1 MYPLFIKPTKLSPS
15 RSLFQKKPK
24 PPHTA
29 YIYPNLF
36 HLRVMQKITLLSCL
50 FFLSLHTSLLA
61 MHGGTLNG
69 VVVERENLVEIAGA
83 TIQLLPINQVR
94 ITNEL
99 GSFNFSDLPG
109 GQYILIVQCLGFQPD
124 TQTVVIKDHESFYL
138 KIALKSASLQLADVE
153 VNIRQAKPLSTL
165 SQIDLQTRPL
175 NSTQDM
181 LQFVP
186 GLVIAQHAGGGK
198 AEQIFLRGFDIDHGT
213 DIALSADGMPV
224 NMVSHAHGQGY
235 ADLHFVI
242 PELVEK
248 IDFQKGPYYAN
259 VGNLGTAGYV
269 KFHTQDVLPQ
279 SFVKL
284 EAGQFDTYRSV
295 AAVDLLG
302 AKAAARGTHAYMAG
316 ETLFSQGYFDAPQD
330 FKRINVF
337 GKFRQ
342 VMDDGKLL
350 TLSVSHFNSNW
361 LASGQ
366 IPERAVRN
374 GSIGRFG
381 AIDPTEGGKTSRTNV
396 NLEHS
401 VAVTG
406 NTLVKNQIYW
416 SKYDFELYSNFTFF
430 LEDPINGDQI
440 RQKEDRNITGY
451 NGTIIHET
459 EWLNRP
465 LRLEAGAQIR
475 YDQVNNVELSHTQ
488 RRVNTLQQLALGD
501 VQELNLGLYTDA
513 HWKLGSRLDANLG
526 LRFDQFQF
534 AYADQLDSV
543 DQYPSRG
550 KSIASPK
557 LNLNYTLHPKIS
569 LYAQAGSGFHSNDT
583 RVILQQ
589 NAEQI
594 LPRAIGF
601 ELGAMI
607 KPWNRMLLSA
617 SAWQLDLEQEFVYVG
632 DAGIV
637 EPSGQSKRQGFD
649 LSLRWELTPWLMLDA
664 DYNYT
669 HPRATEEP
677 EGQQYI
683 PLAPIHTSIG
693 GLLFSSTKGFNAG
706 LRYRYL
712 ADRPANEDNSLT
724 ADGWWLWDA
733 QIGYAPKG
741 KALELVLS
749 VQNLNNTAWK
759 EAQFE
764 TESRL
769 KNEAEPVTEIH
780 YTPGAPF
787 FAKAGVVLKF

>member
-1 MYPLFIKPTKLSPS
+1 
-15 RSLFQKKPK
+15 
-24 PPHTA
+24 
-29 YIYPNLF
+29 
-36 HLRVMQKITLLSCL
+36 MQKITLLLSFFCFCL
-50 FFLSLHTSLLA
+50 NLSALKA
-61 MHGGTLNG
+61 AHGGTLNG
-69 VVVERENLVEIAGA
+69 IVVERENMLEIAGA
-83 TIQLLPINQVR
+83 TVRLMPLNQQHV
-94 ITNEL
+94 TNEL
-99 GSFNFSDLPG
+99 GAFSFSDLPG
-109 GQYILIVQCLGFQPD
+109 GQYTLIVQCLGFQAD

-138 KIALKSASLQLADVE
+138 KVALRTVSLQLSDVE
-153 VNIRQAKPLSTL
+153 VNIQQAKPLSTL
-165 SQIDLQTRPL
+165 SQIDLKTRPL

-181 LQFVP
+181 LRFVP

-295 AAVDLLG
+295 AALDLLG
-302 AKAAARGTHAYMAG
+302 AKAAARGAHAYVAG
-316 ETLFSQGYFDAPQD
+316 ETLFSNGYFDAPQD
-330 FKRINVF
+330 FKRINVM

-350 TLSVSHFNSNW
+350 TLSVSHFTSNW

-366 IPERAVRN
+366 IPERAVRS
-374 GSIGRFG
+374 GLIGRFG
-381 AIDPTEGGKTSRTNV
+381 AIDPTEGGSTSRTNV

-401 VAVTG
+401 VAVT
-406 NTLVKNQIYW
+406 NKTLVKNQFFW

-430 LEDPINGDQI
+430 LEDAVNGDQI
-440 RQKEDRNITGY
+440 RQKENRNITGY
-451 NGTIIHET
+451 NGSVIHEMQ
-459 EWLNRP
+459 WLNRP
-465 LRLEAGAQIR
+465 LRLEAGAQVR
-475 YDQVNNVELSHTQ
+475 YDQVNDVELSKTQ

-501 VQELNLGLYTDA
+501 VQELNLGLYADA
-513 HWKLGSRLDANLG
+513 HWKLSPRLDANLG
-526 LRFDQFQF
+526 MRFDQFHF
-534 AYADQLDSV
+534 AYADQLDSI
-543 DQYPSRG
+543 DQYPSKG

-557 LNLNYTLHPKIS
+557 LNLNYALHPKIS
-569 LYAQAGSGFHSNDT
+569 LYAQAGTGFHSNDT

-594 LPRAIGF
+594 LPRAIGY
-601 ELGAMI
+601 ELGAMV
-607 KPWNRMLLSA
+607 KPWDRLLLSA

-649 LSLRWELTPWLMLDA
+649 LSVRWEIAPWLMLDA

-693 GLLFSSTKGFNAG
+693 GLLFTSPKGFNAG

-712 ADRPANEDNSLT
+712 ADRPANEDYSLT

-741 KALELVLS
+741 KALEAVIS
-749 VQNLNNTAWK
+749 VQNLANTEWK

-769 KNEAEPVTEIH
+769 RDEAEPVSEIH
-780 YTPGAPF
+780 YTPGTPF
-787 FAKAGVVLKF
+787 FVKAGLVFKF

>member
-1 MYPLFIKPTKLSPS
+1 
-15 RSLFQKKPK
+15 
-24 PPHTA
+24 
-29 YIYPNLF
+29 
-36 HLRVMQKITLLSCL
+36 MQKFTLLLSFICFCL
-50 FFLSLHTSLLA
+50 NLSALEA
-61 MHGGTLNG
+61 AHGGTLNG
-69 VVVERENLVEIAGA
+69 IVVERENMLEIAGA
-83 TIQLLPINQVR
+83 TVRLLPLNQQNV
-94 ITNEL
+94 TNEL
-99 GSFNFSDLPG
+99 GAFSFSDLPG
-109 GQYILIVQCLGFQPD
+109 GQYTLIVQCLGFQAD
-124 TQTVVIKDHESFYL
+124 TQTVVIKDHESYYL
-138 KIALKSASLQLADVE
+138 KIALRSTSLQLADVE
-153 VNIRQAKPLSTL
+153 VNIQQAKPLSTL
-165 SQIDLQTRPL
+165 SQIDLKTRPL

-181 LQFVP
+181 LRFVP

-269 KFHTQDVLPQ
+269 KFHMQDVLPQ

-295 AAVDLLG
+295 AALDLLG
-302 AKAAARGTHAYMAG
+302 AKAAARGTHAYVAG
-316 ETLFSQGYFDAPQD
+316 ETLFSNGYFDAPQD
-330 FKRINVF
+330 FKRINVM

-350 TLSVSHFNSNW
+350 TLSVSHFTSNW

-366 IPERAVRN
+366 IPERAVRS
-374 GSIGRFG
+374 GLIGRFG
-381 AIDPTEGGKTSRTNV
+381 AIDPTEGGSTSRTNV

-401 VAVTG
+401 VAVT
-406 NTLVKNQIYW
+406 NKTLVKNQFFW

-430 LEDPINGDQI
+430 LEDAVNGDQI
-440 RQKEDRNITGY
+440 RQKENRNITGY
-451 NGTIIHET
+451 NGSVIHEMQ
-459 EWLNRP
+459 WLNRP
-465 LRLEAGAQIR
+465 LRLEAGAQVR
-475 YDQVNNVELSHTQ
+475 YDQVNDVELSKTQ

-501 VQELNLGLYTDA
+501 VQELNLGLYADA
-513 HWKLGSRLDANLG
+513 HWKLSPRLDANLG
-526 LRFDQFQF
+526 MRFDQFHF
-534 AYADQLDSV
+534 AYADQLDSI
-543 DQYPSRG
+543 DQYPSKG

-557 LNLNYTLHPKIS
+557 LNLNYRLHPKIS
-569 LYAQAGSGFHSNDT
+569 LYAQAGTGFHSNDT

-594 LPRAIGF
+594 LPRAIGY
-601 ELGAMI
+601 ELGAMV
-607 KPWNRMLLSA
+607 KPWNRLLLSA

-649 LSLRWELTPWLMLDA
+649 LSVRWEIAPWLMLDA

-693 GLLFSSTKGFNAG
+693 GLLFTSPKGFNAG

-712 ADRPANEDNSLT
+712 ADRPANEDYSLT

-733 QIGYAPKG
+733 QMGYAPKG
-741 KALELVLS
+741 KAMEAVIS
-749 VQNLNNTAWK
+749 VQNLANTKWK

-769 KNEAEPVTEIH
+769 RDEAEPVSEIH
-780 YTPGAPF
+780 YTPGTPF
-787 FAKAGVVLKF
+787 FVKAGLVFKF

>member
-1 MYPLFIKPTKLSPS
+1 
-15 RSLFQKKPK
+15 
-24 PPHTA
+24 
-29 YIYPNLF
+29 
-36 HLRVMQKITLLSCL
+36 MQKITLLLSFFCFCL
-50 FFLSLHTSLLA
+50 NLSALQAT
-61 MHGGTLNG
+61 HGGTLNG
-69 VVVERENLVEIAGA
+69 IVMERENMLEIAGA
-83 TIQLLPINQVR
+83 AVRLLPLNQQN

-99 GSFNFSDLPG
+99 GAFSFSDLPG
-109 GQYILIVQCLGFQPD
+109 GQYTLIVHCLGFQAD

-138 KIALKSASLQLADVE
+138 KIALKSASFQLEDVE
-153 VNIRQAKPLSTL
+153 VNIQQAKPLSTL
-165 SQIDLQTRPL
+165 SQIDLKTRPL

-181 LQFVP
+181 LRFVP

-295 AAVDLLG
+295 AALDLLG
-302 AKAAARGTHAYMAG
+302 AKAAARGAHAYVAG
-316 ETLFSQGYFDAPQD
+316 ETLFSNGYFDAPQD
-330 FKRINVF
+330 FKRINVM

-350 TLSVSHFNSNW
+350 TLSVSHFTSNW

-366 IPERAVRN
+366 IPERAVRS
-374 GSIGRFG
+374 GLIGRFG
-381 AIDPTEGGKTSRTNV
+381 AIDPTEGGSTSRTNV

-401 VAVTG
+401 VAVT
-406 NTLVKNQIYW
+406 NKTLVKNQFFW

-430 LEDPINGDQI
+430 LEDAVNGDQI
-440 RQKEDRNITGY
+440 RQKENRNITGY
-451 NGTIIHET
+451 NGSVIHEMQ
-459 EWLNRP
+459 WLNRP
-465 LRLEAGAQIR
+465 LRLEAGAQVR
-475 YDQVNNVELSHTQ
+475 YDQVNDVELSKTQ

-501 VQELNLGLYTDA
+501 VQELNLGLYADA
-513 HWKLGSRLDANLG
+513 HWKLSPRLDANLG
-526 LRFDQFQF
+526 MRFDQFHF
-534 AYADQLDSV
+534 AYADQLDSI
-543 DQYPSRG
+543 DQYPSKG
-550 KSIASPK
+550 KSIACPK
-557 LNLNYTLHPKIS
+557 LNLNYALHPKIS
-569 LYAQAGSGFHSNDT
+569 LYAQAGTGFHSNDT

-594 LPRAIGF
+594 LPRAIGY

-607 KPWNRMLLSA
+607 KPWNRLLLSV

-637 EPSGQSKRQGFD
+637 EPSGQSKRHGFD
-649 LSLRWELTPWLMLDA
+649 LSVRWEITPWLMLDA

-693 GLLFSSTKGFNAG
+693 GLLFTSPKGFNAG

-712 ADRPANEDNSLT
+712 ADRPANEDYSQT

-741 KALELVLS
+741 KALEAVIS
-749 VQNLNNTAWK
+749 VQNLANTEWK

-769 KNEAEPVTEIH
+769 RDEAEPVSEIH
-780 YTPGAPF
+780 YTPGTPF
-787 FAKAGVVLKF
+787 FVKAGLVFKF